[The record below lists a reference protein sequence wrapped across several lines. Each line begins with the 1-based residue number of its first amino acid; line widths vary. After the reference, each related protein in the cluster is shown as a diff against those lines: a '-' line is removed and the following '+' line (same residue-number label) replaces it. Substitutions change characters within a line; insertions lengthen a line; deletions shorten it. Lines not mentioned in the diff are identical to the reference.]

1 MTARYCLWQRNKA
14 KTQPQTTFLCR
25 DHRKPELPMPRFG
38 KPVSQKRLLVA
49 TGSTWRRM
57 EKETTTRKANV
68 FALARPLIGQPHKA
82 QDVLGK

>member
-1 MTARYCLWQRNKA
+1 
-14 KTQPQTTFLCR
+14 
-25 DHRKPELPMPRFG
+25 MPRFG